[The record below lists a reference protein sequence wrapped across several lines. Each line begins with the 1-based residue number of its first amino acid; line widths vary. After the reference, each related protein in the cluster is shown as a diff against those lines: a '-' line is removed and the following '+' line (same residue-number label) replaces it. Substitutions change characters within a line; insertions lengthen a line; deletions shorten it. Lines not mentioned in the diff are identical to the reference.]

1 MALTRPNFNNIT
13 TTVTSIT
20 DPLLVVNKNSTAANV
35 DIGFVFNRDG
45 GSTSNVALIWDETND
60 QFVLGLTS
68 NSGATNSNVVVSSY
82 ANVTAG
88 NLTVSG
94 ITGNLIPSANVTY
107 SLGDETHWWKSLYV
121 SGSTIYIGGTPLTV
135 SGGTLLVDGQ
145 EVQGGGSGNFTTSN
159 STPGSAN
166 YGDLWYDTDTDVLFQ
181 YINDGSSNV
190 WVDISTEAIVSE
202 SSFGTANVNT
212 LLASWGSNTLSTTGN
227 ISAGNITTSGSFIG
241 DGSQLTGLPAGY
253 TDSDVKTLLGADG
266 TVTSGYVLSYDSGSD
281 SFSWVDSAGY
291 TDSDVDAHLSGG
303 TGVTYSSGT
312 ISIGQ
317 AVGTGNS
324 PTFNRVYCSQVV
336 ASGRVA
342 ASEVSGHG
350 ISGTTSLSIRGGVS
364 SDGVKL
370 QFFDSDWTDALSI
383 RQGTLDILASYP
395 FTATGNISAGGVLTD
410 NYYYA
415 NGTPFVGGG
424 GGGASTLNDLSDV
437 TISSPSNGQVLKYNG
452 SAWVNGTDA
461 TGEGGGGAT
470 SGFETQFLL
479 MGA

>member
-1 MALTRPNFNNIT
+1 MALTRPRYSQIYDTDYKQSVKAATTGDVGNILAGGNMTDTVDNVSLAVLDRILVKDQSDATQNGIYRVITLGTGSNGTWERTLDASTGDRMTSGMT
-13 TTVTSIT
+13 TIVERGDTNANKTFRLTTADPITVGTT
-20 DPLLVVNKNSTAANV
+20 ELTFVDP
-35 DIGFVFNRDG
+35 FV
-45 GSTSNVALIWDETND
+45 
-60 QFVLGLTS
+60 
-68 NSGATNSNVVVSSY
+68 
-82 ANVTAG
+82 VTASPAG
-88 NLTVSG
+88 ANTEIQFSDTGGVIGASSDLTFDKATQVLTVNGTTNTDDLTISG
-94 ITGNLIPSANVTY
+94 NVTGNLIPSANVTY
-107 SLGDETHWWKSLYV
+107 SLGDETHWCESLYV

-145 EVQGGGSGNFTTSN
+145 EVQGGGGGDFTTSN

-227 ISAGNITTSGSFIG
+227 ISAG
-241 DGSQLTGLPAGY
+241 
-253 TDSDVKTLLGADG
+253 
-266 TVTSGYVLSYDSGSD
+266 
-281 SFSWVDSAGY
+281 
-291 TDSDVDAHLSGG
+291 
-303 TGVTYSSGT
+303 
-312 ISIGQ
+312 
-317 AVGTGNS
+317 
-324 PTFNRVYCSQVV
+324 
-336 ASGRVA
+336 
-342 ASEVSGHG
+342 
-350 ISGTTSLSIRGGVS
+350 
-364 SDGVKL
+364 
-370 QFFDSDWTDALSI
+370 
-383 RQGTLDILASYP
+383 
-395 FTATGNISAGGVLTD
+395 GVLTN

-415 NGTPFVGGG
+415 NGTPFIGGG